1 VFISSEEEK
10 VSFSNGAGITA
21 DLIIGADGIHSTI
34 RSAIGILPE
43 IETLPTLAYRCLL
56 SVPKLR
62 EFGFEK
68 YVPTDAL
75 EFWSGAGLGEEIVVM
90 GPCHGGERI
99 AVYSFFP

>member
-43 IETLPTLAYRCLL
+43 IETLPMFTLCPQAQ
-56 SVPKLR
+56 
-62 EFGFEK
+62 
-68 YVPTDAL
+68 
-75 EFWSGAGLGEEIVVM
+75 
-90 GPCHGGERI
+90 RI
-99 AVYSFFP
+99 RI